1 MRFQLIIYDHK
12 NKKVIGR
19 NGIIST
25 DIDEARLEADR
36 YFEDLGLTQK
46 DITLELRNMDEGLKE
61 SHI

>member
-19 NGIIST
+19 NRIIST

-46 DITLELRNMDEGLKE
+46 NITLELRDMDEGLEE